1 MKNTCDQDKLWILV
15 RKDYGHNTKKHLW
28 WFKTRKA
35 ARYFKAYMNTQEDV
49 AYNLRNKISG
59 PFLFKT

>member
-1 MKNTCDQDKLWILV
+1 MKNNCDQDKFWILV

-28 WFKTRKA
+28 WFKTRKE
-35 ARYFKAYMNTQEDV
+35 AREFKAYRNSQIV
-49 AYNLRNKISG
+49 YNSNKISG